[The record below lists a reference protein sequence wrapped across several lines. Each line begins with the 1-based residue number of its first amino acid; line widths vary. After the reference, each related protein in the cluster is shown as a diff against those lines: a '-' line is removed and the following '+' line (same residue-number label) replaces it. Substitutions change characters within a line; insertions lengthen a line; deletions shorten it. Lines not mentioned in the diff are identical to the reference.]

1 MIHNRILS
9 SPFCNQGTHKHIDD
23 IVEEH
28 TTCMRY
34 TSYVSILHMSRWQGE
49 YVMIHIKYFL
59 HLSRVVN
66 TKESQ
71 PLKNRDLSRLF
82 ANFSRQIGQAN
93 ATVLIVFQ
101 LVMIDLDNILVM
113 IDLDNESSVT

>member
-1 MIHNRILS
+1 
-9 SPFCNQGTHKHIDD
+9 
-23 IVEEH
+23 
-28 TTCMRY
+28 
-34 TSYVSILHMSRWQGE
+34 
-49 YVMIHIKYFL
+49 MIHIKYFL

-66 TKESQ
+66 TEESQ